1 MYLKGSKLSMNKKR
15 RRSNPLLI
23 ILLTGAIIFLV
34 YFNVMV
40 VPGMNPPF
48 VPTPTETRDPVSYEI
63 EAQNLA
69 TEGKFIAAIEA
80 YQQAINANPKKIDNY
95 LNIARLQIY
104 SGAYAQAQVSA
115 ENAVLLENDNP
126 EAYALLGW
134 AKGMQQ
140 NYLEGEKDAKTAI
153 SLNPNSALA
162 HAVYAYILALRVEAG
177 LNELDTMDLAIEES
191 RTALALDANL
201 LEARWARGYVLE
213 ITSNYADAAEQYQI
227 AIQLNSNIAQLHLA
241 LGRNYM
247 ALGQN
252 DEAIFEFAKAYSLNP
267 TDPMPNYFISRVY
280 GSLGEWAKAIQYG
293 ENALRDGPT
302 EAFLY
307 ANLGTMY
314 YRSGAY
320 NQAIP
325 YLEKAVRGGVTEN
338 GEVIEGM
345 PLDYTPSVIEIYSR
359 YGLALARVNRCTE
372 AVAVANAILQTV
384 PDNADGVYNANEMIR
399 ICQENLTNPPTETPA
414 PTETPVSGPS
424 PTPQGTP
431 LPTQTPT
438 P

>member
-1 MYLKGSKLSMNKKR
+1 
-15 RRSNPLLI
+15 
-23 ILLTGAIIFLV
+23 
-34 YFNVMV
+34 
-40 VPGMNPPF
+40 
-48 VPTPTETRDPVSYEI
+48 
-63 EAQNLA
+63 
-69 TEGKFIAAIEA
+69 
-80 YQQAINANPKKIDNY
+80 

-213 ITSNYADAAEQYQI
+213 ITSNYADATEQYQI
-227 AIQLNSNIAQLHLA
+227 AVQLNSNIAQLHLA

-252 DEAIFEFAKAYSLNP
+252 DEAIFEFTKAYSLNP

-325 YLEKAVRGGVTEN
+325 YLEKAVRGGVTED

-345 PLDYTPSVIEIYSR
+345 PLDYTTSVIEVYSR

>member
-1 MYLKGSKLSMNKKR
+1 M
-15 RRSNPLLI
+15 
-23 ILLTGAIIFLV
+23 
-34 YFNVMV
+34 
-40 VPGMNPPF
+40 
-48 VPTPTETRDPVSYEI
+48 
-63 EAQNLA
+63 
-69 TEGKFIAAIEA
+69 
-80 YQQAINANPKKIDNY
+80 
-95 LNIARLQIY
+95 
-104 SGAYAQAQVSA
+104 
-115 ENAVLLENDNP
+115 
-126 EAYALLGW
+126 
-134 AKGMQQ
+134 
-140 NYLEGEKDAKTAI
+140 
-153 SLNPNSALA
+153 
-162 HAVYAYILALRVEAG
+162 YAYILALRVEAG

-267 TDPMPNYFISRVY
+267 TDPCLTILSHGCMAV
-280 GSLGEWAKAIQYG
+280 WANGLKAIQYG

-325 YLEKAVRGGVTEN
+325 YLEKAVRGGVAEN
-338 GEVIEGM
+338 GEVIEGS
-345 PLDYTPSVIEIYSR
+345 PWITPH
-359 YGLALARVNRCTE
+359 
-372 AVAVANAILQTV
+372 Q
-384 PDNADGVYNANEMIR
+384 
-399 ICQENLTNPPTETPA
+399 
-414 PTETPVSGPS
+414 
-424 PTPQGTP
+424 
-431 LPTQTPT
+431 
-438 P
+438 